1 MDRSSLIVDLQY
13 VALVA
18 FAVDLLVRD
27 LDVLEAA
34 AIRLLL
40 VLNRDGEL
48 VLESCQVQIFR
59 SQCG

>member
-13 VALVA
+13 KALLA

-27 LDVLEAA
+27 LDVLEAS

>member
-13 VALVA
+13 VALLA

>member
-59 SQCG
+59 SQCV